1 MPSLRGSESSP
12 DGEETLRGHLTQ
24 HREDGAIDALREPC
38 NLTNEFAHLST
49 LTSRVIDRVLSE
61 TGSAGASSSLPAPA
75 SIREYQ
81 ILGELGKGGMGS
93 VYLAKHTRLH
103 RNVALKLLP
112 DHLAAD
118 PQFRGRFEREMA
130 VIGQL
135 DHPNLVSARDAGIEA
150 NRLFLVMELLEG
162 ANLADL
168 VENDRT
174 VGDGGR
180 LPGNSPGGTQSAL
193 RSSTWHG
200 SPRRQTG
207 QPLFDQVG
215 GRESHRSGVRQKHN
229 LRKRRTTICPSMQT
243 TLGTPHY
250 MAPEQWE
257 HSLGVDLAADIYAL
271 GCTLYFLLTG
281 EPPFASRGVK
291 GWVALFEAHRNESP
305 APVRSKRSDV
315 SPGLDRLIA
324 RMLAKT
330 PKDRPRAALVLS
342 EDLTAFAAGQR
353 LNSTGDRNAAPLFP
367 PVPRAQIFRK

>member
-1 MPSLRGSESSP
+1 MRRPTDEVLIAFESGQLSEAEIDAVTSWLESSP
-12 DGEETLRGHLTQ
+12 DGEERLRGLTQ

-168 VENDRT
+168 VETTGPLATADACEAIRQAALGLHFAHQHGM
-174 VGDGGR
+174 VHRDVK
-180 LPGNSPGGTQSAL
+180 PGN
-193 RSSTWHG
+193 
-200 SPRRQTG
+200 
-207 QPLFDQVG
+207 LFLTK
-215 GRESHRSGVRQKHN
+215 SGVVKVIDLGLARVHN
-229 LRKRRTTICPSMQT
+229 SETANDNLSSMQT

-291 GWVALFEAHRNESP
+291 GWVALFEGA
-305 APVRSKRSDV
+305 SK
-315 SPGLDRLIA
+315 
-324 RMLAKT
+324 
-330 PKDRPRAALVLS
+330 
-342 EDLTAFAAGQR
+342 
-353 LNSTGDRNAAPLFP
+353 
-367 PVPRAQIFRK
+367 